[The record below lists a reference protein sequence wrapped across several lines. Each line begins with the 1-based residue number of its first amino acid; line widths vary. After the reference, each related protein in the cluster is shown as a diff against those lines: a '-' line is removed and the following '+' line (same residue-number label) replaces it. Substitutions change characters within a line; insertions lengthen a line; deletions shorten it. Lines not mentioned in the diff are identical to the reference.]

1 MSLKLHNYLRT
12 YRKRAGFSQADVAFL
27 LGCAGGSKVSR
38 YERFAREPSLKAA
51 LAYSVVFG
59 VPLQELFAGVH
70 AKVEQAIVKRAGAL
84 SDRLVAAKTDRVTAQ
99 KLAVLKAM
107 TGPQDETP
115 TT

>member
-38 YERFAREPSLKAA
+38 YERFAREPALKAA

-70 AKVEQAIVKRAGAL
+70 AKIEQTIVKRAGVL
-84 SDRLVAAKTDRVTAQ
+84 SDRLAASKADRITAQ
-99 KLAVLKAM
+99 KLAALKAI
-107 TGPQDETP
+107 TDPLDQITR
-115 TT
+115 T